1 MANKKPK
8 NTKNTKAKTAKK
20 TNEQIAV
27 EGAVNA
33 AKKLHKKNPKLL
45 IAIVA
50 IVVTAAI
57 IVGALY
63 LVKPEWFRGPMPES
77 GQLVVHYIDVGQ
89 GDCIYIAF
97 PDGTDMLIDCG
108 SQGGSSEYQT
118 SALNCL
124 KALNPDGK
132 IDRVMATHSDTD
144 HISYLD
150 EVFFEFQVN
159 NVYMPNIRPKLG
171 KSVEIKKEVVAVDSL
186 DASKLK
192 KFTDNDT
199 IDTDTYA
206 EFFIAALSEPNCN
219 ITLNIGKYEIRG
231 QDYTFTFY
239 CLSQK
244 EWDIRSLKD
253 KKGRPDATQINAVS
267 PIGILEYAGRRLVF
281 TGDSNNSNNGNEKYY
296 CETYP
301 YVDCDVLKV
310 AHHGSRTSSSEE
322 FLKHVK
328 CEYAVISVGDG
339 NSYGHPE
346 QDTLDRLKA
355 NGIQKIHRTDKCGN
369 VVLTVSHTGE
379 MAFSCEKQCAA

>member
-1 MANKKPK
+1 MANKKSK
-8 NTKNTKAKTAKK
+8 NSKNTKAKTAKK

-27 EGAVNA
+27 ESAVNA
-33 AKKLHKKNPKLL
+33 TKKLHKKNPKLL

-57 IVGALY
+57 IVGTLY
-63 LVKPEWFRGPMPES
+63 IVKPEWFRGPMPES
-77 GQLVVHYIDVGQ
+77 GQLVVHYIDIGQ

-97 PDGTDMLIDCG
+97 PDGTNMLIDCG
-108 SQGGSSEYQT
+108 SEKGRKEYET
-118 SALNCL
+118 SAISDL
-124 KALNPDGK
+124 KELNPDGK

-150 EVFFEFQVN
+150 EVISEFHVGN
-159 NVYMPNIRPKLG
+159 IYMPNIRSNNLD
-171 KSVEIKKEVVAVDSL
+171 KSVKIGGRDVKVGDL

-192 KFTDNDT
+192 KFTDKDT
-199 IDTDTYA
+199 IDTERYT

-239 CLSQK
+239 CLSQE
-244 EWDIRSLKD
+244 EWDRRHLNN
-253 KKGRPDATQINAVS
+253 GEQINAVS

-281 TGDSNNSNNGNEKYY
+281 TGDSNESNEEYY

-310 AHHGSRTSSSEE
+310 AHHGSNGSSSKD
-322 FLKHVK
+322 FLQHVK
-328 CEYAVISVGDG
+328 CEYAVISTSGE
-339 NSYGHPE
+339 SYGHPAQE
-346 QDTLDRLKA
+346 ALDRLKE

>member
-27 EGAVNA
+27 ESAVNA

-89 GDCIYIAF
+89 GDCIYISF

-159 NVYMPNIRPKLG
+159 NVYMPNIESSYE
-171 KSVEIKKEVVAVDSL
+171 KSFEFGNKKGTVKELVEK
-186 DASKLK
+186 SKLD
-192 KFTDNDT
+192 KFTDDDK
-199 IDTDTYA
+199 IDTLVYA

-219 ITLNIGKYEIRG
+219 ITPNIGKYEIRG

-239 CLSQK
+239 CLSQE
-244 EWDIRSLKD
+244 EWDRRHLNNGEQK
-253 KKGRPDATQINAVS
+253 NAVS

-281 TGDSNNSNNGNEKYY
+281 TGDSNNSNEKYY

-310 AHHGSRTSSSEE
+310 AHHGSNGSSSEE

-328 CEYAVISVGDG
+328 CEYAVISAGG
-339 NSYGHPE
+339 KSYGHPE

>member
-27 EGAVNA
+27 ESAVNA

-63 LVKPEWFRGPMPES
+63 LVKPEWFRGPMPGS

-108 SQGGSSEYQT
+108 SQGGSSKYQT
-118 SALNCL
+118 SAISDL

-144 HISYLD
+144 HVSYLD
-150 EVFFEFQVN
+150 EVLSEFQVN
-159 NVYMPNIRPKLG
+159 YIYMPNIRPKRG
-171 KSVEIKKEVVAVDSL
+171 KSVKINGRDVMVDSL
-186 DASKLK
+186 DESKLVM
-192 KFTDNDT
+192 FGDEDT
-199 IDTDTYA
+199 IDTNPYT

-239 CLSQK
+239 CLSQE
-244 EWDIRSLKD
+244 EWDSRSLKT
-253 KKGRPDATQINAVS
+253 KNGKPDATQINAVS
-267 PIGILEYAGRRLVF
+267 PIGILEYAGKKLVF
-281 TGDSNNSNNGNEKYY
+281 TGDSNNSTDGNEKYY

-322 FLKHVK
+322 FLQHVA
-328 CEYAVISVGDG
+328 CEYAVISVGS
-339 NSYGHPE
+339 SYGHPKKE
-346 QDTLDRLKA
+346 TLDRLKA

>member
-20 TNEQIAV
+20 TNDQIAV

-63 LVKPEWFRGPMPES
+63 LVKPEWFRGSMPES

-108 SQGGSSEYQT
+108 SQGGSSNYQT

-159 NVYMPNIRPKLG
+159 NVYMPNIESSYE
-171 KSVEIKKEVVAVDSL
+171 KSFEFGNKKGTVKELVEK
-186 DASKLK
+186 SKLD
-192 KFTDNDT
+192 KFTDDDK
-199 IDTDTYA
+199 IDTLVYA

-219 ITLNIGKYEIRG
+219 ITPNIGKYEIRG

-239 CLSQK
+239 CLSQE
-244 EWDIRSLKD
+244 EWNRRHLNNGEQK
-253 KKGRPDATQINAVS
+253 NAVS
-267 PIGILEYAGRRLVF
+267 PIGILEYAGKRLVF
-281 TGDSNNSNNGNEKYY
+281 TGDSNESNEKYY

-328 CEYAVISVGDG
+328 CEYAVISAGG
-339 NSYGHPE
+339 KSYGHPE

-369 VVLTVSHTGE
+369 VTLTVSHTGE

>member
-1 MANKKPK
+1 MAEKRPK

-27 EGAVNA
+27 ESAVNA

-108 SQGGSSEYQT
+108 SEKGRKEYET
-118 SALNCL
+118 SAISDL
-124 KALNPDGK
+124 KELNPDGK

-150 EVFFEFQVN
+150 EVLSEFQVG
-159 NVYMPNIRPKLG
+159 NVYMPNIRSNNLD
-171 KSVEIKKEVVAVDSL
+171 KSVKIGGRDVKVGDL

-192 KFTDNDT
+192 KFTDKDT
-199 IDTDTYA
+199 IDTEKYT

-219 ITLNIGKYEIRG
+219 ITLNIGKYEIKGR
-231 QDYTFTFY
+231 DYTFTFY
-239 CLSQK
+239 CLSQE
-244 EWDIRSLKD
+244 EWDNRNLKS
-253 KKGRPDATQINAVS
+253 ATQINAVS

-281 TGDSNNSNNGNEKYY
+281 TGDSNNSNEKYY
-296 CETYP
+296 YETYP

-310 AHHGSRTSSSEE
+310 AHHGSRTSSSKD
-322 FLKHVK
+322 FLQHVT

-346 QDTLDRLKA
+346 QETLDRLKA
-355 NGIQKIHRTDKCGN
+355 TGIQKIHRTDKCGN

>member
-1 MANKKPK
+1 MANKKSKNSK
-8 NTKNTKAKTAKK
+8 NTKPKTAKK

-27 EGAVNA
+27 ESAVNA
-33 AKKLHKKNPKLL
+33 VKKLHKKNPKLL

-57 IVGALY
+57 IVGTLY
-63 LVKPEWFRGPMPES
+63 IVKPEWFRGPMPES
-77 GQLVVHYIDVGQ
+77 GQLVVHYIDIGQ

-108 SQGGSSEYQT
+108 SEKGRKEYET
-118 SALNCL
+118 SAISDL
-124 KALNPDGK
+124 KELNPDGK

-150 EVFFEFQVN
+150 EVLLEFQVC
-159 NVYMPNIRPKLG
+159 NVYMPNIRSNNLD
-171 KSVEIKKEVVAVDSL
+171 KSVKICGRDVKVGDL

-192 KFTDNDT
+192 KFTDKDT
-199 IDTDTYA
+199 IDTEKYT

-239 CLSQK
+239 CLSQE
-244 EWDIRSLKD
+244 EWDSRSLKT
-253 KKGRPDATQINAVS
+253 KAGYPDATQINAVS

-281 TGDSNNSNNGNEKYY
+281 TGDSNESNEKYY

-310 AHHGSRTSSSEE
+310 AHHGSKGSSSNK
-322 FLKHVK
+322 FLEHVT
-328 CEYAVISVGDG
+328 CEYAVISAGG
-339 NSYGHPE
+339 KSYGHPE
-346 QDTLDRLKA
+346 QETLDRLKA

>member
-1 MANKKPK
+1 MANKKSK
-8 NTKNTKAKTAKK
+8 NSKNTKAKTAKK

-63 LVKPEWFRGPMPES
+63 LVKPEWFRRPMPES

-108 SQGGSSEYQT
+108 SEKGRKEYET
-118 SALNCL
+118 SAISDL
-124 KALNPDGK
+124 KELNPDGK

-150 EVFFEFQVN
+150 EVLSEFQVG
-159 NVYMPNIRPKLG
+159 NVYMPNIRSNNLD
-171 KSVEIKKEVVAVDSL
+171 KSVKIGGRDVKVGDL

-192 KFTDNDT
+192 KFTDKDT
-199 IDTDTYA
+199 IDTERYT

-231 QDYTFTFY
+231 QDYIFTFY

-253 KKGRPDATQINAVS
+253 ENGHSDAKQINAVS

-281 TGDSNNSNNGNEKYY
+281 TGDSNNSNEKYY

-328 CEYAVISVGDG
+328 CEYAVISTSGE
-339 NSYGHPE
+339 SYGHPAQE
-346 QDTLDRLKA
+346 ALDRLKE

>member
-1 MANKKPK
+1 MANKKSKNSK
-8 NTKNTKAKTAKK
+8 NTKPKTAKK

-108 SQGGSSEYQT
+108 SQGGSSKYQT
-118 SALNCL
+118 SAISDL
-124 KALNPDGK
+124 KELNPDGK

-150 EVFFEFQVN
+150 EVLSEFQVG

-171 KSVEIKKEVVAVDSL
+171 KSVEIKNEVVAVDSL

-192 KFTDNDT
+192 KFTDKDT
-199 IDTDTYA
+199 IDTERYT

-239 CLSQK
+239 CLSQE
-244 EWDIRSLKD
+244 EWDSRSLKT
-253 KKGRPDATQINAVS
+253 KAGYSDATQINAVS

-281 TGDSNNSNNGNEKYY
+281 TGDSNESNEKYY

-310 AHHGSRTSSSEE
+310 AHHGSRTSSSKD

-346 QDTLDRLKA
+346 QETLDRLKTY
-355 NGIQKIHRTDKCGN
+355 GIQKIHRTDKCGN

>member
-63 LVKPEWFRGPMPES
+63 VVKPEWFRRPMPES

-108 SQGGSSEYQT
+108 SQGGSSKYQT
-118 SALNCL
+118 SAISDL
-124 KALNPDGK
+124 KELNPDGK
-132 IDRVMATHSDTD
+132 IDHVMATHSDTD

-150 EVFFEFQVN
+150 EVLSEFQVG

-171 KSVEIKKEVVAVDSL
+171 KSVEIKNEVVAVDSL

-199 IDTDTYA
+199 IDTDTYV

-219 ITLNIGKYEIRG
+219 ITLNIGKCEIRG

-239 CLSQK
+239 CLSQE
-244 EWDIRSLKD
+244 EWDRRHLNN
-253 KKGRPDATQINAVS
+253 GEQINAVS
-267 PIGILEYAGRRLVF
+267 PIGILEYAGKKLVF
-281 TGDSNNSNNGNEKYY
+281 TGDSNESNEEYY
-296 CETYP
+296 CKTYP

-310 AHHGSRTSSSEE
+310 AHHGSDGSSRDS
-322 FLKHVK
+322 FLQHVT
-328 CEYAVISVGDG
+328 CEYAVISVGS
-339 NSYGHPE
+339 SYGHPKKE
-346 QDTLDRLKA
+346 MLDRLKE

>member
-20 TNEQIAV
+20 TNEQIVV
-27 EGAVNA
+27 ESAVNA

-108 SQGGSSEYQT
+108 SEKGRKEYET
-118 SALNCL
+118 SAISDL
-124 KALNPDGK
+124 KELNPDGK

-150 EVFFEFQVN
+150 EVLSEFQVG
-159 NVYMPNIRPKLG
+159 NVYMPNIRSNNLD
-171 KSVEIKKEVVAVDSL
+171 KSVKIGGRDVKVGNL
-186 DASKLK
+186 DAGKLK
-192 KFTDNDT
+192 KFTDKDT
-199 IDTDTYA
+199 IDTNTYT

-239 CLSQK
+239 CLSQE
-244 EWDIRSLKD
+244 EWDSRNLKS
-253 KKGRPDATQINAVS
+253 ATQINAVS

-281 TGDSNNSNNGNEKYY
+281 TGDSNKSNEDYY

-346 QDTLDRLKA
+346 QEALVRLKA

>member
-1 MANKKPK
+1 MANKKSK
-8 NTKNTKAKTAKK
+8 NSKNTKAKTAKK

-27 EGAVNA
+27 ESAVNA

-63 LVKPEWFRGPMPES
+63 IVKPEWFRGPMPES

-108 SQGGSSEYQT
+108 SEKGSKEYET
-118 SALNCL
+118 SAISDL
-124 KALNPDGK
+124 KELNPDGK

-150 EVFFEFQVN
+150 EVLSEFQVG
-159 NVYMPNIRPKLG
+159 NVYMPNIRSNNLD
-171 KSVEIKKEVVAVDSL
+171 KSVKIGGRDVKVGDL

-192 KFTDNDT
+192 KFTDKDT
-199 IDTDTYA
+199 IDTERYT

-239 CLSQK
+239 CLSQE
-244 EWDIRSLKD
+244 EWDRRHLNN
-253 KKGRPDATQINAVS
+253 GEQINAVS

-281 TGDSNNSNNGNEKYY
+281 TGDSNESNEEYY

-310 AHHGSRTSSSEE
+310 AHHGSNGSSSKD
-322 FLKHVK
+322 FLQHVK
-328 CEYAVISVGDG
+328 CEYAVISTSGE
-339 NSYGHPE
+339 SYGHPAQE
-346 QDTLDRLKA
+346 ALDRLKE

>member
-8 NTKNTKAKTAKK
+8 STKNTKAKTAKK

-27 EGAVNA
+27 ENAVNA

-108 SQGGSSEYQT
+108 SQGGSSKYQT
-118 SALNCL
+118 SAISDL
-124 KALNPDGK
+124 KELNPDGK

-144 HISYLD
+144 HVSYLD
-150 EVFFEFQVN
+150 EVFFEFQVG
-159 NVYMPNIRPKLG
+159 NVYMPNIRSNNLD
-171 KSVEIKKEVVAVDSL
+171 KSVKIGGRDVKVGDL
-186 DASKLK
+186 DAGKLK
-192 KFTDNDT
+192 KFTDKDT
-199 IDTDTYA
+199 IDTNPYT

-239 CLSQK
+239 CLSQE
-244 EWDIRSLKD
+244 EWDSRNLKS
-253 KKGRPDATQINAVS
+253 ATQINAVS
-267 PIGILEYAGRRLVF
+267 PIGILEYAGKRLVF
-281 TGDSNNSNNGNEKYY
+281 TGDSNESNEKYY

-301 YVDCDVLKV
+301 YTDCDVLKV
-310 AHHGSRTSSSEE
+310 AHHGSDGSSRDP
-322 FLKHVK
+322 FLQHVT
-328 CEYAVISVGDG
+328 CEYAVISAGG
-339 NSYGHPE
+339 KSYGHPE
-346 QDTLDRLKA
+346 QDTLDRLKE

>member
-1 MANKKPK
+1 M
-8 NTKNTKAKTAKK
+8 
-20 TNEQIAV
+20 
-27 EGAVNA
+27 
-33 AKKLHKKNPKLL
+33 
-45 IAIVA
+45 
-50 IVVTAAI
+50 VTAAI

-108 SQGGSSEYQT
+108 SEKGRKEYET
-118 SALNCL
+118 SAISDL
-124 KALNPDGK
+124 KELNPDGK

-150 EVFFEFQVN
+150 EVLSEFQVG
-159 NVYMPNIRPKLG
+159 NVYMPNIRSNNLD
-171 KSVEIKKEVVAVDSL
+171 KSVKIGGRDVKVGDL

-192 KFTDNDT
+192 KFTDKDT
-199 IDTDTYA
+199 IDTERYT

-239 CLSQK
+239 CLSQE
-244 EWDIRSLKD
+244 EWDSRNLKS
-253 KKGRPDATQINAVS
+253 ATQINAVS

-281 TGDSNNSNNGNEKYY
+281 TGDSNESNEKYY
-296 CETYP
+296 CRTYP
-301 YVDCDVLKV
+301 YIDCDVLKV
-310 AHHGSRTSSSEE
+310 AHHGSDGSSSDS
-322 FLKHVK
+322 FLQHVK
-328 CEYAVISVGDG
+328 CEYAVISVGS
-339 NSYGHPE
+339 SYGHPKKE
-346 QDTLDRLKA
+346 TLDCLKE

>member
-27 EGAVNA
+27 ESAVNA

-89 GDCIYIAF
+89 GDCIYISF

-108 SQGGSSEYQT
+108 SENKYQA
-118 SALNCL
+118 SAIDNL
-124 KALNPDGK
+124 KTLNPDGK
-132 IDRVMATHSDTD
+132 IDRVMATHSDQD
-144 HISYLD
+144 HVSYLD
-150 EVFFEFQVN
+150 EVLSEFQVN
-159 NVYMPNIRPKLG
+159 NIYMPNIESSYE
-171 KSVEIKKEVVAVDSL
+171 KSFEFANKKGTVKELVEK
-186 DASKLK
+186 SKRDM
-192 KFTDNDT
+192 FTDEDKINT
-199 IDTDTYA
+199 LVYA
-206 EFFIAALSEPNCN
+206 RFFVAALSEPNCN

-239 CLSQK
+239 CLSQE
-244 EWDIRSLKD
+244 EWESRNLKS
-253 KKGRPDATQINAVS
+253 ATQINAVS

-281 TGDSNNSNNGNEKYY
+281 TGDSNKSNEDYY

-346 QDTLDRLKA
+346 QETLDRLKA

>member
-27 EGAVNA
+27 ESAVNA

-108 SQGGSSEYQT
+108 SEKGRKEYET
-118 SALNCL
+118 SAISDL
-124 KALNPDGK
+124 KELNPDGK

-150 EVFFEFQVN
+150 EVLSEFQVG
-159 NVYMPNIRPKLG
+159 NVYMPNIRSNNLD
-171 KSVEIKKEVVAVDSL
+171 KSVKIGGRDVKVGDL

-192 KFTDNDT
+192 KFTDKDT
-199 IDTDTYA
+199 IDTERYT

-239 CLSQK
+239 CLSQE
-244 EWDIRSLKD
+244 EWDSRNLKS
-253 KKGRPDATQINAVS
+253 ATQINAVS

-281 TGDSNNSNNGNEKYY
+281 TGDSNKNNEDYY
-296 CETYP
+296 CKTYP

-346 QDTLDRLKA
+346 QEALDRLKA

>member
-20 TNEQIAV
+20 TNEQIAE

-108 SQGGSSEYQT
+108 SEKGRKEYET
-118 SALNCL
+118 SAISDL
-124 KALNPDGK
+124 KELNPDGK

-150 EVFFEFQVN
+150 EVLSKFQVG
-159 NVYMPNIRPKLG
+159 NVYMPNIRSNNLD
-171 KSVEIKKEVVAVDSL
+171 KSVKIGGRDVKVGDL

-192 KFTDNDT
+192 KFTDKDT
-199 IDTDTYA
+199 IDTERYT

-239 CLSQK
+239 CLSQE
-244 EWDIRSLKD
+244 EWDRRHLNN
-253 KKGRPDATQINAVS
+253 GEQINAVS

-281 TGDSNNSNNGNEKYY
+281 TGDSNESNEEYY

-310 AHHGSRTSSSEE
+310 AHHGSDGSSSDS
-322 FLKHVK
+322 FLQHVK
-328 CEYAVISVGDG
+328 CEYAVISVGS
-339 NSYGHPE
+339 SYGHPKKE
-346 QDTLDRLKA
+346 TLDCLKE

>member
-1 MANKKPK
+1 MANKKSK
-8 NTKNTKAKTAKK
+8 NSKNTKAKTAKK

-27 EGAVNA
+27 ESAVNA

-63 LVKPEWFRGPMPES
+63 IVKPEWFRGPMPES

-89 GDCIYIAF
+89 GDCIYLAV

-108 SQGGSSEYQT
+108 SQGGSSKYQT
-118 SALNCL
+118 SAISDL
-124 KALNPDGK
+124 KVLNPDGK

-150 EVFFEFQVN
+150 EVLSEFQVG
-159 NVYMPNIRPKLG
+159 NVYMPNIRPKSG
-171 KSVEIKKEVVAVDSL
+171 KSVKINGRDVMVDSL
-186 DASKLK
+186 DESKLVM
-192 KFTDNDT
+192 FRDEDT
-199 IDTDTYA
+199 IDTDSYA

-281 TGDSNNSNNGNEKYY
+281 TGDSNNSNEKYY

-310 AHHGSRTSSSEE
+310 AHHGSRTSSSDD
-322 FLKHVK
+322 FLQHVK

-346 QDTLDRLKA
+346 QETLDRLKA
-355 NGIQKIHRTDKCGN
+355 NGIQKTHRTDKCGN

>member
-1 MANKKPK
+1 MANKKPKNTK

-27 EGAVNA
+27 ESAVNA

-132 IDRVMATHSDTD
+132 IDRIMATHSDTD

-150 EVFFEFQVN
+150 EVLSEFQVG

-267 PIGILEYAGRRLVF
+267 PIGILEYAGKKLVF
-281 TGDSNNSNNGNEKYY
+281 TGDSNNSNEKYY

-310 AHHGSRTSSSEE
+310 AHHGSSTSSSKD
-322 FLKHVK
+322 FLQHVA
-328 CEYAVISVGDG
+328 CEYAVISVGS
-339 NSYGHPE
+339 SYGHPKKE
-346 QDTLDRLKA
+346 TLDRLKE

-379 MAFSCEKQCAA
+379 MAFSCEKQCVA

>member
-27 EGAVNA
+27 ESAVNA

-108 SQGGSSEYQT
+108 SEKGRKEYET
-118 SALNCL
+118 SAISDL

-150 EVFFEFQVN
+150 EVLSEFQVG
-159 NVYMPNIRPKLG
+159 NVYMPNIRSNNLD
-171 KSVEIKKEVVAVDSL
+171 KSVKIGGRDVKVGDL

-192 KFTDNDT
+192 KFTDKDT
-199 IDTDTYA
+199 IDTERYT

-231 QDYTFTFY
+231 KDYTFTFY
-239 CLSQK
+239 CLSQE
-244 EWDIRSLKD
+244 EWDRRHLNN
-253 KKGRPDATQINAVS
+253 GEQINAVS

-281 TGDSNNSNNGNEKYY
+281 TGDSNESNEEYY

-310 AHHGSRTSSSEE
+310 AHHGSNGSSSKD
-322 FLKHVK
+322 FLQHVK
-328 CEYAVISVGDG
+328 CEYAVISTSGE
-339 NSYGHPE
+339 SYGHPAQE
-346 QDTLDRLKA
+346 ALDRLKE

>member
-27 EGAVNA
+27 ESAVNA

-63 LVKPEWFRGPMPES
+63 LVKPEWFRRPMPES

-108 SQGGSSEYQT
+108 SQGGSSKYQT

-239 CLSQK
+239 CLSQE
-244 EWDIRSLKD
+244 EWDSRNLKS
-253 KKGRPDATQINAVS
+253 ATQINAVS
-267 PIGILEYAGRRLVF
+267 PIGILEYAGKRLVF
-281 TGDSNNSNNGNEKYY
+281 TGDSNESNEKYY

-301 YVDCDVLKV
+301 YTDCDVLKV
-310 AHHGSRTSSSEE
+310 AHHGSDGSSRDP
-322 FLKHVK
+322 FLQHVT

-346 QDTLDRLKA
+346 QEALDRLKA

>member
-1 MANKKPK
+1 MANKKSKNSK
-8 NTKNTKAKTAKK
+8 NTKPKTAKK

-27 EGAVNA
+27 ESAVNA

-63 LVKPEWFRGPMPES
+63 IVKPEWFRGPMPKS

-89 GDCIYIAF
+89 GDCIYVAF

-108 SQGGSSEYQT
+108 SQGGSSKYQT
-118 SALNCL
+118 SAISDL

-150 EVFFEFQVN
+150 EVLLEFQVC
-159 NVYMPNIRPKLG
+159 NVYMPNIRSNNLD
-171 KSVEIKKEVVAVDSL
+171 KSVKIGGRDVKVGDL

-192 KFTDNDT
+192 KFTDKDT
-199 IDTDTYA
+199 IDTEKYT

-239 CLSQK
+239 CLSQE
-244 EWDIRSLKD
+244 EWDSRSLKT
-253 KKGRPDATQINAVS
+253 KAGYSDATQINAVS

-281 TGDSNNSNNGNEKYY
+281 TGDSNESNEKYY

-310 AHHGSRTSSSEE
+310 AHHGSRTSSSKD

-346 QDTLDRLKA
+346 QETLDRLKTY
-355 NGIQKIHRTDKCGN
+355 GIQKIHRTDKCGN

>member
-1 MANKKPK
+1 MANKKSKNSK
-8 NTKNTKAKTAKK
+8 NTKPKTAKK
-20 TNEQIAV
+20 TNEQISV
-27 EGAVNA
+27 ESAVNA
-33 AKKLHKKNPKLL
+33 VKKLHKKNPKLL

-57 IVGALY
+57 IVGTLY
-63 LVKPEWFRGPMPES
+63 IVKPEWFRGPMPES

-89 GDCIYIAF
+89 GDCIYVAF

-108 SQGGSSEYQT
+108 SEKGRKEYET
-118 SALNCL
+118 SAISDL
-124 KALNPDGK
+124 KELNPDGK

-150 EVFFEFQVN
+150 EVLLEFQVG
-159 NVYMPNIRPKLG
+159 NVYMPNIRSNNLD
-171 KSVEIKKEVVAVDSL
+171 KSVKVGDL

-192 KFTDNDT
+192 KFTDKDT
-199 IDTDTYA
+199 IDTERYT

-239 CLSQK
+239 CLSQE
-244 EWDIRSLKD
+244 EWDSRSLKT
-253 KKGRPDATQINAVS
+253 KAGYPDATQINAVS

-281 TGDSNNSNNGNEKYY
+281 TGDSNESNEKYY

-310 AHHGSRTSSSEE
+310 AHHGSKGSSSNK
-322 FLKHVK
+322 FLEHVT
-328 CEYAVISVGDG
+328 CEYAVISAGG
-339 NSYGHPE
+339 KSYGHPE
-346 QDTLDRLKA
+346 QETLDRLKA

>member
-1 MANKKPK
+1 MAEKRPK
-8 NTKNTKAKTAKK
+8 NTKNTKAKTGKK
-20 TNEQIAV
+20 TNEQIVV

-63 LVKPEWFRGPMPES
+63 VVKPEWFRRPMPES

-89 GDCIYIAF
+89 GDCIYISF

-108 SQGGSSEYQT
+108 SEKGRKEYET
-118 SALNCL
+118 SAISDL
-124 KALNPDGK
+124 KELNPDGK

-150 EVFFEFQVN
+150 EVLSEFQVG
-159 NVYMPNIRPKLG
+159 NVYMPNIRSNNLD
-171 KSVEIKKEVVAVDSL
+171 KSVKIGGRDVKVGNL

-192 KFTDNDT
+192 KFTDKDT
-199 IDTDTYA
+199 IDTEKYT

-219 ITLNIGKYEIRG
+219 ITLNIGKYEIKG

-239 CLSQK
+239 CLSQE
-244 EWDIRSLKD
+244 EWDNRNLKS
-253 KKGRPDATQINAVS
+253 ATQINAVS

-310 AHHGSRTSSSEE
+310 AHHGSRTSSSED
-322 FLKHVK
+322 FLQHVK

-346 QDTLDRLKA
+346 QEALDRLKA

>member
-1 MANKKPK
+1 MANKKSK
-8 NTKNTKAKTAKK
+8 NSKNTKAKTAKK

-27 EGAVNA
+27 ESAVNA

-63 LVKPEWFRGPMPES
+63 IVKPEWFRGPMPES

-108 SQGGSSEYQT
+108 SQGGSSKYQT
-118 SALNCL
+118 SAISDL
-124 KALNPDGK
+124 KVLNPDGK

-150 EVFFEFQVN
+150 EVLSEFQVG
-159 NVYMPNIRPKLG
+159 NVYMPNIRPKSG
-171 KSVEIKKEVVAVDSL
+171 KSVKINGRDVMVDSL
-186 DASKLK
+186 DESKLVM
-192 KFTDNDT
+192 FRDEDT
-199 IDTDTYA
+199 IDTDSYA

-281 TGDSNNSNNGNEKYY
+281 TGDSNESNEEYY

-310 AHHGSRTSSSEE
+310 AHHGSNASSSDD
-322 FLKHVK
+322 FLQHVK

-346 QDTLDRLKA
+346 QETLDRLKA
-355 NGIQKIHRTDKCGN
+355 NGIQKTHRTDKCGN

>member
-8 NTKNTKAKTAKK
+8 NTKNTKNTKAKTSKK

-27 EGAVNA
+27 ESAVNA

-108 SQGGSSEYQT
+108 SEKGRKEYET
-118 SALNCL
+118 SAISDL
-124 KALNPDGK
+124 KELNPDGK

-150 EVFFEFQVN
+150 EVLSEFQVG
-159 NVYMPNIRPKLG
+159 NVYMPNIRSNNLD
-171 KSVEIKKEVVAVDSL
+171 KSVKIGGRDVKVGDL

-192 KFTDNDT
+192 KFTDKDT
-199 IDTDTYA
+199 IDTERYT

-239 CLSQK
+239 CLSQE
-244 EWDIRSLKD
+244 EWDSRNLKS
-253 KKGRPDATQINAVS
+253 ATQINAVS

-281 TGDSNNSNNGNEKYY
+281 TGDSNKSNEDYY

-310 AHHGSRTSSSEE
+310 AHHGSRTSSSED
-322 FLKHVK
+322 FLQHVK

-346 QDTLDRLKA
+346 QEALDRLKA

>member
-1 MANKKPK
+1 MANKKSKNSK
-8 NTKNTKAKTAKK
+8 NTKPKTAKK

-27 EGAVNA
+27 ESAVNA

-57 IVGALY
+57 IVGTLY
-63 LVKPEWFRGPMPES
+63 IVKPEWFRGPMPES
-77 GQLVVHYIDVGQ
+77 GQLVVHYIDIGQ

-108 SQGGSSEYQT
+108 SEKGRKEYET
-118 SALNCL
+118 SAISNL
-124 KALNPDGK
+124 KELNPDGK

-150 EVFFEFQVN
+150 EVLLEFQVG

-171 KSVEIKKEVVAVDSL
+171 KSVEIKNEVVAVDSL

-239 CLSQK
+239 CLSQE
-244 EWDIRSLKD
+244 EWDSRSLKT
-253 KKGRPDATQINAVS
+253 KAGYPDATQINAVS

-281 TGDSNNSNNGNEKYY
+281 TGDSNESNEKYY

-310 AHHGSRTSSSEE
+310 AHHGSRTSSSKD

-346 QDTLDRLKA
+346 QETLDRLKTY
-355 NGIQKIHRTDKCGN
+355 GIQKIHRTDKCGN

>member
-1 MANKKPK
+1 MANKKSK
-8 NTKNTKAKTAKK
+8 NSKNTKAKTAKK

-63 LVKPEWFRGPMPES
+63 IVKPEWFRGPMPES

-108 SQGGSSEYQT
+108 SQGGSSKYQT
-118 SALNCL
+118 SAISDL
-124 KALNPDGK
+124 KVLNPDGK

-144 HISYLD
+144 HITYLD
-150 EVFFEFQVN
+150 EVLSEFQVG
-159 NVYMPNIRPKLG
+159 NVYMPNIRPKSG
-171 KSVEIKKEVVAVDSL
+171 KSVKINGRDVMVDSL
-186 DASKLK
+186 DESKLVM
-192 KFTDNDT
+192 FRDEDT
-199 IDTDTYA
+199 IDTDSYA

-231 QDYTFTFY
+231 QYYTFTFY
-239 CLSQK
+239 CLSQE
-244 EWDIRSLKD
+244 EWDSRSLKT
-253 KKGRPDATQINAVS
+253 KAGYSDATQINAVS

-281 TGDSNNSNNGNEKYY
+281 TGDSNESNEEYY

-310 AHHGSRTSSSEE
+310 AHHGSNGSSSDD
-322 FLKHVK
+322 FLQHVK

-346 QDTLDRLKA
+346 QETLDRLKA
-355 NGIQKIHRTDKCGN
+355 NGIQKTHRTDKCGN

>member
-1 MANKKPK
+1 MANKKSK
-8 NTKNTKAKTAKK
+8 NSKNTKAKTAKK

-27 EGAVNA
+27 ESAVNA

-57 IVGALY
+57 IVGTLY
-63 LVKPEWFRGPMPES
+63 IVKPEWFRGPMPES
-77 GQLVVHYIDVGQ
+77 GQLVVHYIDIGQ

-108 SQGGSSEYQT
+108 SQGGSSKYQT

-150 EVFFEFQVN
+150 EVLSEFQVN
-159 NVYMPNIRPKLG
+159 YIYMPNIRPKSG
-171 KSVEIKKEVVAVDSL
+171 KSVKINGRDVMVDSL
-186 DASKLK
+186 DESKLVM
-192 KFTDNDT
+192 FRDEDT
-199 IDTDTYA
+199 IDTDSYA

-239 CLSQK
+239 CLSQE
-244 EWDIRSLKD
+244 EWDSRSLKT
-253 KKGRPDATQINAVS
+253 KAGYSDATQINAVS

-281 TGDSNNSNNGNEKYY
+281 TGDSNNSNEKYY
-296 CETYP
+296 YETYP

-310 AHHGSRTSSSEE
+310 AHHGSNGSSSDD
-322 FLKHVK
+322 FLQHVK
-328 CEYAVISVGDG
+328 CEYAVISAGG
-339 NSYGHPE
+339 KSYGHPE
-346 QDTLDRLKA
+346 QETLDRLKA

>member
-27 EGAVNA
+27 EGAVTA

-89 GDCIYIAF
+89 GDCIYISF

-108 SQGGSSEYQT
+108 SQGGSSKYQT

-132 IDRVMATHSDTD
+132 IDRIMATHSDKD
-144 HISYLD
+144 HVSYLD
-150 EVFFEFQVN
+150 EVLSVFQVN
-159 NVYMPNIRPKLG
+159 YIYMPNIRPKSG
-171 KSVEIKKEVVAVDSL
+171 KSVKINGRDVMVDSL
-186 DASKLK
+186 DESKLEM
-192 KFTDNDT
+192 FTDEDT
-199 IDTDTYA
+199 IDTDSYA

-219 ITLNIGKYEIRG
+219 ITLNIDKYEIRG

-253 KKGRPDATQINAVS
+253 KNGDPNAIQINAVS

-281 TGDSNNSNNGNEKYY
+281 TGDSNNSNEKYY

-310 AHHGSRTSSSEE
+310 AHHGSDGSSSDS
-322 FLKHVK
+322 FLQHVT
-328 CEYAVISVGDG
+328 CEYAVISVGS
-339 NSYGHPE
+339 SYGHPKKE
-346 QDTLDRLKA
+346 TLDRLKA
-355 NGIQKIHRTDKCGN
+355 NGIQKIHRTNICGN
-369 VVLTVSHTGE
+369 VTLTVSHTGE
-379 MAFSCEKQCAA
+379 MSFSCEKQCAA

>member
-27 EGAVNA
+27 ESAVNA

-63 LVKPEWFRGPMPES
+63 LVKPEWFRRPMPES

-108 SQGGSSEYQT
+108 SEKGRKEYET
-118 SALNCL
+118 SAISDL
-124 KALNPDGK
+124 KELNPDGK

-150 EVFFEFQVN
+150 EVLSEFQVG
-159 NVYMPNIRPKLG
+159 NVYMPNIRSNNLD
-171 KSVEIKKEVVAVDSL
+171 KSVKIGGRDVKVGDL

-192 KFTDNDT
+192 KFTDKDT
-199 IDTDTYA
+199 IDTERYT

-239 CLSQK
+239 CLSQE
-244 EWDIRSLKD
+244 EWDRRHLNN
-253 KKGRPDATQINAVS
+253 GEQINAVS

-281 TGDSNNSNNGNEKYY
+281 TGDSNESNEEYY

-310 AHHGSRTSSSEE
+310 AHHGSNGSSSKD
-322 FLKHVK
+322 FLQHVK

-346 QDTLDRLKA
+346 QEALVRLKA

>member
-1 MANKKPK
+1 MAKKKPK

-27 EGAVNA
+27 ESAVNA

-63 LVKPEWFRGPMPES
+63 IVKPEWFRGPMPES

-108 SQGGSSEYQT
+108 SQGGSSKYQT
-118 SALNCL
+118 SAISDL
-124 KALNPDGK
+124 KELNPDGK

-150 EVFFEFQVN
+150 EVLSEFQVN
-159 NVYMPNIRPKLG
+159 YIYMPNIRPKRG
-171 KSVEIKKEVVAVDSL
+171 KSVKINGRDVMVDSL
-186 DASKLK
+186 DESKLVM
-192 KFTDNDT
+192 FRDEDT
-199 IDTDTYA
+199 IDTDSYA

-253 KKGRPDATQINAVS
+253 KNGDPNATQINAVS
-267 PIGILEYAGRRLVF
+267 PIGILEYAGKKLVF
-281 TGDSNNSNNGNEKYY
+281 TGDSNNSNEKYY

-310 AHHGSRTSSSEE
+310 AHHGSSTSSSKD
-322 FLKHVK
+322 FLQHVA
-328 CEYAVISVGDG
+328 CEYAVISVGS
-339 NSYGHPE
+339 SYGHPKKE
-346 QDTLDRLKA
+346 TLDRLKE

>member
-1 MANKKPK
+1 MANKKSKNSK
-8 NTKNTKAKTAKK
+8 NTKPKTAKK
-20 TNEQIAV
+20 TNEQISV
-27 EGAVNA
+27 ESAVNA
-33 AKKLHKKNPKLL
+33 VKKLHKKNPKLL

-57 IVGALY
+57 IVGTLY
-63 LVKPEWFRGPMPES
+63 IVKPEWFRGPMPES
-77 GQLVVHYIDVGQ
+77 GQLVVHYIDIGQ
-89 GDCIYIAF
+89 GDCIYVAF

-108 SQGGSSEYQT
+108 SEKGRKEYET
-118 SALNCL
+118 SAISDL
-124 KALNPDGK
+124 KELNPDGK

-150 EVFFEFQVN
+150 EVLLEFQVG
-159 NVYMPNIRPKLG
+159 NVYMPNIRSNNLD
-171 KSVEIKKEVVAVDSL
+171 KSVKVGDL

-192 KFTDNDT
+192 KFTDKDT
-199 IDTDTYA
+199 IDTERYT

-239 CLSQK
+239 CLSQE
-244 EWDIRSLKD
+244 EWDSRSLKT
-253 KKGRPDATQINAVS
+253 KAGYPDATQINAVS

-281 TGDSNNSNNGNEKYY
+281 TGDSNESNEKYY

-310 AHHGSRTSSSEE
+310 AHHGSKGSSSNK
-322 FLKHVK
+322 FLEHVT
-328 CEYAVISVGDG
+328 CEYAVISAGG
-339 NSYGHPE
+339 KSYGHPE
-346 QDTLDRLKA
+346 QETLDRLKA

>member
-1 MANKKPK
+1 MANKKSK
-8 NTKNTKAKTAKK
+8 NSKNTKAKTAKK

-27 EGAVNA
+27 ESAVNA

-89 GDCIYIAF
+89 GDCIYISF

-108 SQGGSSEYQT
+108 SEKGRKEYET
-118 SALNCL
+118 SAISDL
-124 KALNPDGK
+124 KELNPDGK

-150 EVFFEFQVN
+150 EVLSEFQVG
-159 NVYMPNIRPKLG
+159 NVYMPNIRSNNLD
-171 KSVEIKKEVVAVDSL
+171 KSVKIGGRDVKVGDL
-186 DASKLK
+186 DAGKLK
-192 KFTDNDT
+192 KFTDKDT
-199 IDTDTYA
+199 IDTERYT

-239 CLSQK
+239 CLSQE
-244 EWDIRSLKD
+244 EWDRRHLNN
-253 KKGRPDATQINAVS
+253 GEQINAVS

-281 TGDSNNSNNGNEKYY
+281 TGDSNESNEEYY

-310 AHHGSRTSSSEE
+310 AHHGSNGSSSKD
-322 FLKHVK
+322 FLQHVK
-328 CEYAVISVGDG
+328 CEYAVISTSGE
-339 NSYGHPE
+339 SYGHPAQE
-346 QDTLDRLKA
+346 ALDRLKE

>member
-89 GDCIYIAF
+89 GDCIYISF

-108 SQGGSSEYQT
+108 SQGGSSKYQT
-118 SALNCL
+118 SAISDL
-124 KALNPDGK
+124 KELNPDGK

-144 HISYLD
+144 HVSYLD
-150 EVFFEFQVN
+150 EVLSEFQVG
-159 NVYMPNIRPKLG
+159 NVYMPNIRSNNLD
-171 KSVEIKKEVVAVDSL
+171 KSVKIGGRDVKVGDL

-192 KFTDNDT
+192 KFTDKDT
-199 IDTDTYA
+199 IDTERYT

-253 KKGRPDATQINAVS
+253 ENGHSDAKQINAVS

-281 TGDSNNSNNGNEKYY
+281 TGDSNESNEEYY

-310 AHHGSRTSSSEE
+310 AHHGSNGSSSKD
-322 FLKHVK
+322 FLQHVK
-328 CEYAVISVGDG
+328 CEYAVISTSGE
-339 NSYGHPE
+339 SYGHPAQE
-346 QDTLDRLKA
+346 ALDRLKE

>member
-27 EGAVNA
+27 ESAVNA

-63 LVKPEWFRGPMPES
+63 LVKPEWFRRPMPES

-108 SQGGSSEYQT
+108 SQGGSSKYQT

-239 CLSQK
+239 CLSQE
-244 EWDIRSLKD
+244 EWDSRNLKS
-253 KKGRPDATQINAVS
+253 ATQINAVS
-267 PIGILEYAGRRLVF
+267 PIGILEYAGKRLVF
-281 TGDSNNSNNGNEKYY
+281 TGDSNESNEKYY

-301 YVDCDVLKV
+301 YTDCDVLKV
-310 AHHGSRTSSSEE
+310 AHHGSDGSSRDP
-322 FLKHVK
+322 FLQHVT
-328 CEYAVISVGDG
+328 CEYAVISAGG
-339 NSYGHPE
+339 KSYGHPE
-346 QDTLDRLKA
+346 QETLDRLKA

-379 MAFSCEKQCAA
+379 MTFSCEKQCAA

>member
-8 NTKNTKAKTAKK
+8 NTKNAKAKTAKK

-27 EGAVNA
+27 KSAVNA

-89 GDCIYIAF
+89 GDCIYISF

-108 SQGGSSEYQT
+108 SEKGRKEYET
-118 SALNCL
+118 SAISDL
-124 KALNPDGK
+124 KELNPDGK

-150 EVFFEFQVN
+150 EVLSEFQVG
-159 NVYMPNIRPKLG
+159 NVYMPNIRSNNLD
-171 KSVEIKKEVVAVDSL
+171 KSVKIGGRDVKVGNL
-186 DASKLK
+186 DANKLK
-192 KFTDNDT
+192 KFTDKDT
-199 IDTDTYA
+199 IDTNTYT

-239 CLSQK
+239 CLSQE
-244 EWDIRSLKD
+244 EWDSRNLKS
-253 KKGRPDATQINAVS
+253 ATQINAVS

-281 TGDSNNSNNGNEKYY
+281 TGDSNESNEKYY
-296 CETYP
+296 YETYP

-346 QDTLDRLKA
+346 QEALDRLKE

>member
-20 TNEQIAV
+20 TNEQIVV

-89 GDCIYIAF
+89 GDCIYVAF

-150 EVFFEFQVN
+150 EVLSEFQVN
-159 NVYMPNIRPKLG
+159 NVYMPNIESSYE
-171 KSVEIKKEVVAVDSL
+171 KSFEFANKKGTVKELVEK
-186 DASKLK
+186 SKLD
-192 KFTDNDT
+192 KFTDDDK
-199 IDTDTYA
+199 IDTLVYA

-239 CLSQK
+239 CLSQE
-244 EWDIRSLKD
+244 EWDRRHLNN
-253 KKGRPDATQINAVS
+253 GEQINAVS
-267 PIGILEYAGRRLVF
+267 PIGILEYAGKKLVF
-281 TGDSNNSNNGNEKYY
+281 TGDSNNSNEKYY

-310 AHHGSRTSSSEE
+310 AHHGSDGSSRDS
-322 FLKHVK
+322 FLQHVT
-328 CEYAVISVGDG
+328 CEYAVISVGS
-339 NSYGHPE
+339 SYGHPKKE
-346 QDTLDRLKA
+346 TLDRLKA

>member
-27 EGAVNA
+27 EGAVSA

-108 SQGGSSEYQT
+108 SEKGRKEYET
-118 SALNCL
+118 SAISDL
-124 KALNPDGK
+124 KELNPDGK

-150 EVFFEFQVN
+150 EVLSEFQVG

-239 CLSQK
+239 CLSQE
-244 EWDIRSLKD
+244 EWDRRHLNN
-253 KKGRPDATQINAVS
+253 GEQINAVS

-281 TGDSNNSNNGNEKYY
+281 TGDSNKSNEDYY

-310 AHHGSRTSSSEE
+310 AHHGSRTSSSDD

-339 NSYGHPE
+339 NSHGHPE

>member
-1 MANKKPK
+1 MANKKSKNSK
-8 NTKNTKAKTAKK
+8 NTKPKTAKK

-27 EGAVNA
+27 ESAVNA
-33 AKKLHKKNPKLL
+33 VKKLHKKNPKLL

-57 IVGALY
+57 IVGTLY
-63 LVKPEWFRGPMPES
+63 IVKPEWFRGPMPES
-77 GQLVVHYIDVGQ
+77 GQLVVHYIDIGQ
-89 GDCIYIAF
+89 GDCIYVAF

-108 SQGGSSEYQT
+108 SEKGRKEYET
-118 SALNCL
+118 SAISDL
-124 KALNPDGK
+124 KELNPDGK

-150 EVFFEFQVN
+150 EVLLEFQVG
-159 NVYMPNIRPKLG
+159 NVYMPNIRSNNLD
-171 KSVEIKKEVVAVDSL
+171 KSVKVGDL

-192 KFTDNDT
+192 KFTDKDT
-199 IDTDTYA
+199 IDTERYT

-239 CLSQK
+239 CLSQE
-244 EWDIRSLKD
+244 EWDSRSLKT
-253 KKGRPDATQINAVS
+253 KAGYPDATQINAVS

-281 TGDSNNSNNGNEKYY
+281 TGDSNESNEKYY

-310 AHHGSRTSSSEE
+310 AHHGSKGSSSNK
-322 FLKHVK
+322 FLEHVT
-328 CEYAVISVGDG
+328 CEYAVISAGG
-339 NSYGHPE
+339 KSYGHPE
-346 QDTLDRLKA
+346 QETLDRLKA

>member
-1 MANKKPK
+1 MANKKSKNSK
-8 NTKNTKAKTAKK
+8 NTKPKTAKK

-27 EGAVNA
+27 ESAVNA

-63 LVKPEWFRGPMPES
+63 IVKPEWFRGPMPKS

-108 SQGGSSEYQT
+108 SQGGSSKYQT
-118 SALNCL
+118 SAISDL

-150 EVFFEFQVN
+150 EVLLEFQVN
-159 NVYMPNIRPKLG
+159 YIYMPNIRPKSG
-171 KSVEIKKEVVAVDSL
+171 KSVKINGRDVMVDSL
-186 DASKLK
+186 DESKLVM
-192 KFTDNDT
+192 FRDEDT
-199 IDTDTYA
+199 IDTDSYA

-239 CLSQK
+239 CLSQE
-244 EWDIRSLKD
+244 EWDSRSLKT
-253 KKGRPDATQINAVS
+253 KAGYPDATQINAVS

-281 TGDSNNSNNGNEKYY
+281 TGDSNESNEKYY

-310 AHHGSRTSSSEE
+310 AHHGSRTSSSKD

-346 QDTLDRLKA
+346 QETLDRLKA